1 MAAAADKRCSSF
13 VLSTFDGV
21 ARSRHLSPPV
31 TASQSPADLRLVWFL
46 LRPRLEEVEEEV
58 EGLQEEGEAMT
69 EWRKREEGW
78 TEKKEEEVV
87 ERVRAGTLVIRD
99 VWESHSNRNNLI
111 GDSIL
116 LVILCMINSR
126 DRVGDELGNRK
137 GGRGKRVSKER

>member
-1 MAAAADKRCSSF
+1 M
-13 VLSTFDGV
+13 
-21 ARSRHLSPPV
+21 
-31 TASQSPADLRLVWFL
+31 
-46 LRPRLEEVEEEV
+46 
-58 EGLQEEGEAMT
+58 
-69 EWRKREEGW
+69 
-78 TEKKEEEVV
+78 V